1 MRALL
6 SMIPLGRFLI
16 ILGIICLIL
25 GLLLS
30 YTNIFS
36 YLKLGRLP
44 GDILIKRENFQFY
57 FPITTSILLS
67 LVITLIVYLIRK

>member
-1 MRALL
+1 
-6 SMIPLGRFLI
+6 MIPLGRFLI